1 MTEVT
6 KQIKS
11 KASTDTNEVEDS
23 ANFVSLF
30 QDFVWTLRDVILR
43 LEEDGELLTADEYL
57 ENFLKLSLVKG
68 TADWNTER
76 KDTEN

>member
-1 MTEVT
+1 
-6 KQIKS
+6 
-11 KASTDTNEVEDS
+11 
-23 ANFVSLF
+23 
-30 QDFVWTLRDVILR
+30 VILR

-57 ENFLKLSLVKG
+57 ENFLKLSLGKG

>member
-1 MTEVT
+1 
-6 KQIKS
+6 
-11 KASTDTNEVEDS
+11 
-23 ANFVSLF
+23 
-30 QDFVWTLRDVILR
+30 VILR